1 MMMMICIAHTFLCIH
16 SYSAIPMH
24 VYIHVYIN
32 TTDQISVF
40 LTRDE
45 VLLLLLLSAK
55 MARGSLQERLAGRS
69 VVLLMGVHRRNFV
82 LINLLLGHYS

>member
-16 SYSAIPMH
+16 SYSSTPMH

-32 TTDQISVF
+32 ATDQISVF
-40 LTRDE
+40 LARDE

-69 VVLLMGVHRRNFV
+69 VVLLMGVYRLKLV
-82 LINLLLGHYS
+82 LINLLLGANC

>member
-1 MMMMICIAHTFLCIH
+1 MVYIAHTFLCIH

-24 VYIHVYIN
+24 VYIHVYI
-32 TTDQISVF
+32 TDQISVF